1 MPYCACFHNYA
12 LDPDGLGGSPLNPED
27 AGDILPG
34 ALGMQDGRASVELLA
49 LLKDRL
55 VVRLGSNVDEC
66 YALGSYKVTSKS
78 ADSADGLVCA
88 RYGAALYK
96 AKYENDL
103 RSILDLGSE
112 LADFAQTHP
121 RLRSCATVTAPP
133 TSQAKVNLPLGWAQ
147 AVAEMLWAET
157 LVVGW
162 KVPPSGAQKNREGTV
177 RGNMVAPGPIQGD
190 VLVIDDTLESG
201 ETLQEVGRVLK
212 QAEASK
218 VYALCVTKNMY
229 RIARNSDGSYGIDLA
244 EERWP

>member
-1 MPYCACFHNYA
+1 MPYCACFHDYA
-12 LDPDGLGGSPLNPED
+12 HDPNGLGEPLHPED

-66 YALGSYKVTSKS
+66 YALGPYKVRRKSTS
-78 ADSADGLVCA
+78 GLVNA
-88 RYGAALYK
+88 RYGAALHK
-96 AKYENDL
+96 AKYKNDHQA
-103 RSILDLGSE
+103 ILALGSE
-112 LADFAQTHP
+112 LADFARRHP

-133 TSQAKVNLPLGWAQ
+133 TSQTRDNLPMRWAMT
-147 AVAEMLWAET
+147 VADMIWAES
-157 LVVGW
+157 LALDW
-162 KVPPSGAQKNREGTV
+162 KTPPDGAQKNGEGSV
-177 RGNMVAPGPIQGD
+177 RGNMTAPGPIQGD